1 MPVCASI
8 IRIRGNAG
16 STWFT
21 GSVPRE
27 LNEIPDFLI
36 NTVGTSVAG
45 NEELGTR
52 GVPSWERRNNA
63 AIMYA
68 PVSSRRIDDHH
79 QVQTIAGWWAY
90 AASKSRTFCALWI
103 HQGQISQP
111 PKRARWD
118 PPRTKAMIYARA
130 FEEFFLSSPL
140 WIVVV
145 VITLRNEWHA
155 QGNDSDGVNTLYRLI
170 ARKLYILSSPLTINF
185 EGMMKINWL
194 EQSNVFFISVWLLY
208 QAGGSG

>member
-52 GVPSWERRNNA
+52 GVPS
-63 AIMYA
+63 
-68 PVSSRRIDDHH
+68 
-79 QVQTIAGWWAY
+79 
-90 AASKSRTFCALWI
+90 
-103 HQGQISQP
+103 
-111 PKRARWD
+111 
-118 PPRTKAMIYARA
+118 
-130 FEEFFLSSPL
+130 
-140 WIVVV
+140 
-145 VITLRNEWHA
+145 
-155 QGNDSDGVNTLYRLI
+155 
-170 ARKLYILSSPLTINF
+170 
-185 EGMMKINWL
+185 
-194 EQSNVFFISVWLLY
+194 
-208 QAGGSG
+208 

>member
-155 QGNDSDGVNTLYRLI
+155 QGNDSWGKYALSVNYKEVI
-170 ARKLYILSSPLTINF
+170 YIIFSSYYKLWRYDEN
-185 EGMMKINWL
+185 
-194 EQSNVFFISVWLLY
+194 
-208 QAGGSG
+208 

>member
-1 MPVCASI
+1 
-8 IRIRGNAG
+8 
-16 STWFT
+16 
-21 GSVPRE
+21 
-27 LNEIPDFLI
+27 
-36 NTVGTSVAG
+36 
-45 NEELGTR
+45 
-52 GVPSWERRNNA
+52 
-63 AIMYA
+63 MYA
-68 PVSSRRIDDHH
+68 LVSSRRIDDHH

-90 AASKSRTFCALWI
+90 AASKSRTFRALWI

-155 QGNDSDGVNTLYRLI
+155 QENDSDGVNTLYRLI
-170 ARKLYILSSPLTINF
+170 ARKFYVYIYILSSPLTINF
-185 EGMMKINWL
+185 EGMMKISCS
-194 EQSNVFFISVWLLY
+194 ERSNVFFMSVRLLY